1 MDKQVFN
8 AKKFSQKELE
18 LIELL
23 KKKEM
28 SREEIIKS
36 GLPYSVE
43 FLDRYC
49 NHGILI
55 YQSDDIGIK
64 QKYGILNKEKK

>member
-1 MDKQVFN
+1 MNKLVFN
-8 AKKFSQKELE
+8 PSKFSEKELE

-28 SREEIIKS
+28 TRREIIKA
-36 GLPYSVE
+36 GLPFSIE
-43 FLDRYC
+43 FLDRC
-49 NHGILI
+49 NNNGVLI

-64 QKYGILNKEKK
+64 QKYGVLV